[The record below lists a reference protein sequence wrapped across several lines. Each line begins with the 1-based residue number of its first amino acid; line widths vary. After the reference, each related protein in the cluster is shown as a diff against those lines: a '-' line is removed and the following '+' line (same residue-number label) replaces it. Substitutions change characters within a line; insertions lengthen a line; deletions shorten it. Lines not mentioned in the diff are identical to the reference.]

1 MRAIFNRKLL
11 ALMVAIPLA
20 ALLAWSLLW
29 NYMQTPVRGL
39 TDGFEFEVVQGASL
53 KTVARDLADGRLLE
67 WPQLFVLWGRL
78 NGGAGR
84 IQAGVYLIEPG
95 LTLSGLLALM
105 ESGKVSLYPITIVE
119 GWTIPEL
126 FAALAANPVIAKTL
140 DQGSLDLNSIL
151 AADAAASG
159 HPEGWF
165 FPETYMVPRNTT
177 DSTVLLQA
185 SKLMHEKLTAIW
197 NSREPG
203 LPLTSPYELLILASI
218 IERETALSSERAK
231 IAGVFIRRLRLGM
244 RLQTDPSVI
253 YGVGPDFEG
262 GLTRTHLATD
272 TPYNTYTRSGLPPTP
287 IGLPGEESLY
297 AAAHPEAGNELF
309 FVASGK
315 GDGSHVFS
323 ATLDQHNAAVA
334 KYRAIQRKAAV
345 TAKPESKV
353 TKRDGK
359 Q

>member
-1 MRAIFNRKLL
+1 
-11 ALMVAIPLA
+11 
-20 ALLAWSLLW
+20 
-29 NYMQTPVRGL
+29 MQTPVKGL
-39 TDGFEFEVVQGASL
+39 ADGFEFEVVQGASL
-53 KTVARDLADGRLLE
+53 KTVSRDLADRQLLE
-67 WPQLFVLWGRL
+67 WPQFFALWGRL
-78 NGGAGR
+78 NGGAAR

-95 LTLSGLLALM
+95 LTLAGLLALM

-126 FAALAANPVIAKTL
+126 LGALAVNPVIAKTL
-140 DQGSLDLNSIL
+140 DPAALDLKSIL
-151 AADAAASG
+151 ADNAAESG

-177 DSTVLLQA
+177 DSAVLLQA
-185 SKLMHEKLTAIW
+185 SKLMNEKLTAIW

-253 YGVGPDFEG
+253 YGVGPDFDG

-272 TPYNTYTRSGLPPTP
+272 TPYNTYTRYGLPPTP

-315 GDGSHVFS
+315 GDGLACV
-323 ATLDQHNAAVA
+323 
-334 KYRAIQRKAAV
+334 
-345 TAKPESKV
+345 
-353 TKRDGK
+353 
-359 Q
+359 